1 MDNPDR
7 LIEMVEISGAE
18 STDMSAPENV
28 VELSEKCR
36 EAADN
41 WSVSAENLWRRQY
54 ASSKKKSCVEC
65 GCQKKFTKNS
75 FNKQ

>member
-1 MDNPDR
+1 
-7 LIEMVEISGAE
+7 MVEISGAE
-18 STDMSAPENV
+18 STDMSAPENK

-41 WSVSAENLWRRQY
+41 WSVMAENLWRTQY
-54 ASSKKKSCVEC
+54 ASSKKKRCVEC